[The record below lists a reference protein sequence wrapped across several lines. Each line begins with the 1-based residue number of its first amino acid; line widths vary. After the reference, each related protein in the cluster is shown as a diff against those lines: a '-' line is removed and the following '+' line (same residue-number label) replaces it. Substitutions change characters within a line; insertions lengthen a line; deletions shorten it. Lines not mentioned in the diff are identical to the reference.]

1 MLQKKFTKYLKD
13 KFIGNTKLLLFFI
26 VLFGLALRLLFF
38 EGMGPSDDL
47 AYSSYAATM
56 HKGATID
63 SLENT
68 LAVRTGIIY
77 ATSISYRLF
86 GINDF
91 SSVLFVLLTSIAS
104 IILIF
109 YFGKLLFNEKVGLM
123 ASFLLS
129 FFPLDVVYSTKLL
142 SDLPSAFFM
151 ALGVYIFLYSEL
163 KSKLRYGIGY
173 FLAGIF
179 IGIGYLIRES
189 AVLIALF
196 FIAYI
201 LYEKRIKK
209 EYFLVPFGFL
219 VIFVLESLMFF
230 AVTGNPLFRSMAS
243 QQFLLKA
250 SIAYNYFGRLDFPL
264 GLLHYP
270 WLFLTNSLLSFFYIF
285 VFIAIGYSLI
295 YRKKE
300 E

>member
-104 IILIF
+104 
-109 YFGKLLFNEKVGLM
+109 
-123 ASFLLS
+123 
-129 FFPLDVVYSTKLL
+129 
-142 SDLPSAFFM
+142 
-151 ALGVYIFLYSEL
+151 
-163 KSKLRYGIGY
+163 
-173 FLAGIF
+173 
-179 IGIGYLIRES
+179 
-189 AVLIALF
+189 
-196 FIAYI
+196 
-201 LYEKRIKK
+201 
-209 EYFLVPFGFL
+209 
-219 VIFVLESLMFF
+219 
-230 AVTGNPLFRSMAS
+230 
-243 QQFLLKA
+243 
-250 SIAYNYFGRLDFPL
+250 
-264 GLLHYP
+264 
-270 WLFLTNSLLSFFYIF
+270 
-285 VFIAIGYSLI
+285 
-295 YRKKE
+295 
-300 E
+300 